1 VFLST
6 DRSIFNKIIN
16 EVATAKTERIFGKVL
31 GQIGFRFKNGAKIS
45 SITKNAE

>member
-1 VFLST
+1 M
-6 DRSIFNKIIN
+6 IN

-31 GQIGFRFKNGAKIS
+31 GQIGFRFKNGAKSS